1 MREFEYLT
9 VHEDLMLFP
18 IFLSDNSGGV
28 KGFAHFGGVP
38 FVFGERPVIIGAN
51 YGVFTLS

>member
-28 KGFAHFGGVP
+28 KGFAHFDSVP
-38 FVFGERPVIIGAN
+38 FVFGERPVIIGVSDGIFA
-51 YGVFTLS
+51 LS